1 MVEYHSATG
10 HNNQILEE
18 TTMLSDAVQKALNDQ
33 IQKEFH
39 SAYIYLSMA
48 AYFEAENLPGAAHW
62 MRHQAEEEQEHAMK
76 IFEFVND
83 RGGRVVLQAIGQP
96 PVDFASP
103 LAVFEASYAHEQKVT
118 KSIHDLYALA
128 VKENDYPTQVMLQ
141 WFIDEQ
147 VEEEKNAS
155 AIVAQLK
162 MVGDSPAAMFM
173 IDRHLGSRAED

>member
-1 MVEYHSATG
+1 
-10 HNNQILEE
+10 
-18 TTMLSDAVQKALNDQ
+18 MLSEAMQTALNDQ

-39 SAYIYLSMA
+39 SAYIYLGMA
-48 AYFEAENLPGAAHW
+48 AYFEAENLPGAASW

-76 IFEFVND
+76 IFGFLND
-83 RGGRVVLQAIGQP
+83 RSGRVVLGAIAQP
-96 PVDFASP
+96 PVDYASP
-103 LAVFEASYAHEQKVT
+103 LAVFEAAYAHEQKVT

-128 VKENDYPTQVMLQ
+128 LKENDYPSQVMLQ

-155 AIVAQLK
+155 SIVAQLK

-173 IDRHLGSRAED
+173 IDRQLGSRVGD

>member
-1 MVEYHSATG
+1 
-10 HNNQILEE
+10 
-18 TTMLSDAVQKALNDQ
+18 MLNPAVQQALNDQ
-33 IQKEFH
+33 VQKELH

-62 MRHQAEEEQEHAMK
+62 MRGQAGEEQEHAMK
-76 IFEFVND
+76 LFDFIQD
-83 RGGRVVLQAIGQP
+83 RGGRVTLQAIDAP
-96 PVDFASP
+96 PATFSSP

-128 VKENDYPTQVMLQ
+128 VKEADYPTQVMLQ

-155 AIVAQLK
+155 AIMAQLK
-162 MVGDSPAAMFM
+162 MVGDSPAALFM
-173 IDRHLGSRAED
+173 IDRQLAARAGE

>member
-1 MVEYHSATG
+1 
-10 HNNQILEE
+10 
-18 TTMLSDAVQKALNDQ
+18 MLSEAMQTALNDQ

-39 SAYIYLSMA
+39 SAYIYLGMA
-48 AYFEAENLPGAAHW
+48 AYFEAENLPGAASW

-76 IFEFVND
+76 IFEFLND
-83 RGGRVVLQAIGQP
+83 RSVRVVLGAIGQP
-96 PVDFASP
+96 PVDYASP
-103 LAVFEASYAHEQKVT
+103 LAVFEAAYAHEQKVT

-128 VKENDYPTQVMLQ
+128 LKENDYPSQVMLQ

-155 AIVAQLK
+155 SIVAQLK

-173 IDRHLGSRAED
+173 IDRQLGSRVGD